1 MLVPEPADKGRKNIP
16 FARPLRWP
24 LGALTV
30 LFLILA
36 GPAPAQELD
45 SALVRI
51 AFLKQLVDRPPAL
64 SNLDEVP
71 ADAGVP
77 GAQLAIR
84 DNNTTGRF
92 IKQRFELDVAVI
104 PAAGDPVAAFAQL
117 VADGHR
123 LIVTDLRADT
133 LRSIAGRADARDVLI
148 FNAGASDDRLRNAD
162 CKPNLLHTIPSRAML
177 ADALAQY
184 LAWKRW
190 RRWFLVTGRR
200 EEDRLFAAALR
211 RAANRFGARI
221 VEEKEWTY
229 GPDTRRTAQ
238 SQVPVFTQGVD
249 YDVLVVA
256 DEIGEFG
263 EYLAYRTWEPKP
275 VAGTQGLVPTP
286 WHRTHEQW
294 GSVQLQNRFRETYGR
309 WMTPLDYAVWMA
321 VRSIGEAATRT
332 GSTGSA
338 PLAGYIRSDK
348 FGLAAFKGRKLTYRD
363 WNGQLR
369 QPILLAAPRS
379 LVTVSPQKG
388 FLHRVSE
395 LDTLGYDRPE
405 SGCKLQ

>member
-1 MLVPEPADKGRKNIP
+1 MP
-16 FARPLRWP
+16 FARPSRWP
-24 LGALTV
+24 LCALTV
-30 LFLILA
+30 LFLTLA
-36 GPAPAQELD
+36 GPAPAQEGD

-51 AFLKQLVDRPPAL
+51 AFLKQLVDHPPAL
-64 SNLDEVP
+64 SNLD
-71 ADAGVP
+71 DISDDI
-77 GAQLAIR
+77 GASGGLLAIK

-92 IKQRFELDVAVI
+92 MKQRFELDATVVPI
-104 PAAGDPVAAFAQL
+104 GGDPVSAFAQL

-123 LIVTDLRADT
+123 LIVADLPAEA
-133 LRSIAGRADARDVLI
+133 LRTIAVRPDARDVLI
-148 FNAGASDDRLRNAD
+148 FNASATDDRLRNAD
-162 CKPNLLHTIPSRAML
+162 CQPNLLHTIPSRAML
-177 ADALAQY
+177 ADGLAQY
-184 LAWKRW
+184 LSWKRW
-190 RRWFLVTGRR
+190 HRWFLVIGRR
-200 EEDRLFAAALR
+200 DEDRLFADAIR
-211 RAANRFGARI
+211 RAANRFGAKI
-221 VEEKEWTY
+221 VEEKEWTF

-275 VAGTQGLVPTP
+275 VVGTQGLVPTP

-294 GSVQLQNRFRETYGR
+294 GSVQLQNRFRDTYGR
-309 WMTPLDYAVWMA
+309 WMAPVDYAVWMA

-332 GSTGSA
+332 GSTA
-338 PLAGYIRSDK
+338 PASLADYILGDK
-348 FGLAAFKGRKLTYRD
+348 FELAAFKGRRLTYRD

-369 QPILLAAPRS
+369 QPILLAAARS

-388 FLHRVSE
+388 FLHQVSE

-405 SGCKLQ
+405 SDCKPK

>member
-1 MLVPEPADKGRKNIP
+1 MP
-16 FARPLRWP
+16 FAPLSRRPLC
-24 LGALTV
+24 ALTV
-30 LFLILA
+30 LFLTLA
-36 GPAPAQELD
+36 GPAPAQEGD
-45 SALVRI
+45 STLVRI
-51 AFLKQLVDRPPAL
+51 AFLKQLVDRAPAL

-71 ADAGVP
+71 DDIGFS
-77 GAQLAIR
+77 GGQLAIR

-92 IKQRFELDVAVI
+92 IKQRFELDVSVV
-104 PAAGDPVAAFAQL
+104 PADGDPVSVFAQL

-123 LIVTDLRADT
+123 LIITDLRADT
-133 LRSIAGRADARDVLI
+133 LLSIADQPDAKNVLI

-162 CKPNLLHTIPSRAML
+162 CQANVLHTAPSRAML

-190 RRWFLVTGRR
+190 HRWFLVVGRR
-200 EEDRLFAAALR
+200 EEDRLFAAAIR
-211 RAANRFGARI
+211 RAANRFGAKI

-229 GPDTRRTAQ
+229 GPDARRTAQ
-238 SQVPVFTQGVD
+238 SQVPVFTQGID
-249 YDVLVVA
+249 YDVLMVA

-263 EYLAYRTWEPKP
+263 EYLVYRTWEPRP

-309 WMTPLDYAVWMA
+309 WMAPVDYAVWMA

-332 GSTGSA
+332 GSADLAS
-338 PLAGYIRSDK
+338 LAGYIRSDE
-348 FGLAAFKGRKLTYRD
+348 FELAAFKGRKLTYRD

-379 LVTVSPQKG
+379 LVSVSPQKG
-388 FLHRVSE
+388 FLHQVSE

-405 SGCKLQ
+405 SGCKRK

>member
-1 MLVPEPADKGRKNIP
+1 MA
-16 FARPLRWP
+16 FAGLSPWTLC
-24 LGALTV
+24 ALTV
-30 LFLILA
+30 LFLTLA
-36 GPAPAQELD
+36 GPAPAQED
-45 SALVRI
+45 EIVLVRI
-51 AFLKQLVDRPPAL
+51 AFLKQLVDHPPAL
-64 SNLDEVP
+64 SNLDEIP
-71 ADAGVP
+71 DDTGVS
-77 GAQLAIR
+77 GGQLAIR

-92 IKQRFELDVAVI
+92 VKQRFELDVAVV
-104 PAAGDPVAAFAQL
+104 PADGDPVSAFSQL

-123 LIVTDLRADT
+123 LIITDLRADT
-133 LRSIAGRADARDVLI
+133 LGSIADRPEAKDVLI
-148 FNAGASDDRLRNAD
+148 FNASASDDRLRNAD
-162 CKPNLLHTIPSRAML
+162 CRPNLLHTTPSRAML

-190 RRWFLVTGRR
+190 RRWLLVVGRR
-200 EEDRLFAAALR
+200 EEDGLYAEAIR
-211 RAANRFGARI
+211 RAAGRFGAKI

-229 GPDTRRTAQ
+229 GPDARRTAQ
-238 SQVPVFTQGVD
+238 SQVPVFTQGIK
-249 YDVLVVA
+249 YDVLMVA

-263 EYLAYRTWEPKP
+263 EYLAYRTWQPRP
-275 VAGTQGLVPTP
+275 VAGTQGLVPTQ

-309 WMTPLDYAVWMA
+309 WMAPVDYAVWMA

-332 GSTGSA
+332 GSA
-338 PLAGYIRSDK
+338 DFAALAGYIRSDE
-348 FGLAAFKGRKLTYRD
+348 FELAAFKGRKLTYRD

-388 FLHRVSE
+388 FLHQVSE

-405 SGCKLQ
+405 SGCKLN

>member
-1 MLVPEPADKGRKNIP
+1 MP
-16 FARPLRWP
+16 FARPSRRP
-24 LGALTV
+24 FCALTV
-30 LFLILA
+30 LFLTLA
-36 GPAPAQELD
+36 GPAPAQEDD

-64 SNLDEVP
+64 SNLDE
-71 ADAGVP
+71 ASDDIGVS
-77 GAQLAIR
+77 GGQLAIR

-92 IKQRFELDVAVI
+92 IKQRFELDVSVV
-104 PAAGDPVAAFAQL
+104 PADGDPVLAFAQL

-123 LIVTDLRADT
+123 LIITDLRVDT
-133 LRSIAGRADARDVLI
+133 LLSIADRSDAKDVLI
-148 FNAGASDDRLRNAD
+148 FNASASDDRLRNAD
-162 CKPNLLHTIPSRAML
+162 CQPNLLHTTPSRAML

-190 RRWFLVTGRR
+190 SRWFLVVGRR
-200 EEDRLFAAALR
+200 EEDRLFAAAIR
-211 RAANRFGARI
+211 RAANRFGAKI

-229 GPDTRRTAQ
+229 GPDARRTAQ
-238 SQVPVFTQGVD
+238 SQVPVFTQGID
-249 YDVLVVA
+249 YDVLMVA

-263 EYLAYRTWEPKP
+263 EYLAYRTWEPRP

-309 WMTPLDYAVWMA
+309 WMAPVDYAVWMA

-332 GSTGSA
+332 GSADLAS
-338 PLAGYIRSDK
+338 LAGYIRSDK
-348 FGLAAFKGRKLTYRD
+348 FELAAFKGRKLTYRD

-379 LVTVSPQKG
+379 LVAVSPQKG
-388 FLHRVSE
+388 FLHQVSE

-405 SGCKLQ
+405 SGCKRK